1 MIELKLKINVG
12 SLLVLLSS
20 LLSSLLLLM
29 LLLLLL
35 LLQRLFQ
42 ELKGKTRLK
51 SCNLGCYDA
60 HLC

>member
-20 LLSSLLLLM
+20 LLLLM
-29 LLLLLL
+29 LLLLL